1 MADLKE
7 KSEHHSAFH
16 IGMRKGKSLLAICI
30 GFIIWQMIRL
40 IFPDLEVHPVFV
52 YMYALLEIRDTSDKT
67 RTLGLQRIK
76 ATLAAMLIGLPL
88 LLVRV
93 HLHTNLA
100 DPTLVMVLD
109 LAIILVGVLLTLQ
122 LGQKF
127 GCGNLTGLA
136 AAIFIILLIY
146 HADDNRYWYAVLRA
160 FQTVIGVFVA
170 WLVNV
175 VLLPYPGRKKK
186 STEETQ

>member
-1 MADLKE
+1 MADPEE
-7 KSEHHSAFH
+7 KNEYLSTFH
-16 IGMRKGKSLLAICI
+16 IGMHKGKSLLAIFI
-30 GFIIWQMIRL
+30 GFIIWQLIRL

-67 RTLGLQRIK
+67 RTFGLQRIK
-76 ATLAAMLIGLPL
+76 ATFVAMLIGLPL
-88 LLVRV
+88 LLLRV
-93 HLHTNLA
+93 QIHTGLA
-100 DPTLVMVLD
+100 NPTWVMMLD
-109 LAIILVGVLLTLQ
+109 LMIILAGVLLTLQ

-146 HADDNRYWYAVLRA
+146 HADDNRYLSAVLRA

-175 VLLPYPGRKKK
+175 VLLPYPRKKK